1 MKFLKNWK
9 LKREIKKYQKKEM
22 RKSEIKERK
31 VNYIFWGI
39 VLIASFTLVYYFHFS
54 KEILIIISM
63 MIMGFVI
70 ADLFYYSWKLK
81 RDLIMYEKSQFVRDS
96 RIVKSIED
104 KREQTRN
111 NITHV
116 ILKNEEG
123 YDIKTWP
130 VGKANSLIIGKSAR
144 MRVDINLGETAYSS
158 LISKRH
164 AILNKSDSG
173 WFVEDLG
180 SVNGTGIQRYAD
192 NRKIKIGNAPVKI
205 QSGDIIYIST
215 IALLVK

>member
-1 MKFLKNWK
+1 
-9 LKREIKKYQKKEM
+9 
-22 RKSEIKERK
+22 
-31 VNYIFWGI
+31 
-39 VLIASFTLVYYFHFS
+39 
-54 KEILIIISM
+54 
-63 MIMGFVI
+63 
-70 ADLFYYSWKLK
+70 
-81 RDLIMYEKSQFVRDS
+81 
-96 RIVKSIED
+96 
-104 KREQTRN
+104 
-111 NITHV
+111 
-116 ILKNEEG
+116 
-123 YDIKTWP
+123 
-130 VGKANSLIIGKSAR
+130 

-215 IALLVK
+215 VALLVK